1 MTPPNTAILRKQKC
15 KEAIESVASR
25 RFVIDSGDA
34 IVSYYNNL
42 HSKCIFR
49 IVTSVNIFNTTSS
62 KQTAEHIQNIH
73 EICLVEHRWHTIA
86 ETLPQDTKRIHR
98 VSTNNPFP
106 IRQPPWG
113 TTTLNSLGNLPVKLP
128 RVPCPVYETDLSIC
142 FFCSCKEFHCTR
154 CPDRFFAAY

>member
-49 IVTSVNIFNTTSS
+49 IVT
-62 KQTAEHIQNIH
+62 
-73 EICLVEHRWHTIA
+73 
-86 ETLPQDTKRIHR
+86 
-98 VSTNNPFP
+98 
-106 IRQPPWG
+106 
-113 TTTLNSLGNLPVKLP
+113 
-128 RVPCPVYETDLSIC
+128 
-142 FFCSCKEFHCTR
+142 
-154 CPDRFFAAY
+154 